1 MTTRTW
7 TDKELEVVARQLALL
22 HLSVERGYTPTKALR
37 PYLSEKAMLVQ
48 GDQQATRRSG
58 PPPAY
63 RDIVRARVGRQD
75 GSSTAYATVVTRN
88 DPQQRSALLMRFH
101 IADGKLLVNEL
112 VRAEDREMLLG
123 EARRPPRPENL
134 RHDYT
139 ATRLTERL
147 AIAARDQAANATGDA
162 QQALFGDEAERVA
175 ILARWERIVA
185 DLGED
190 LAHLRLRLEAHERI
204 LLTDLTG
211 TRLGDR
217 PQHPEAAAEWD
228 SALAD
233 IAEYRVANAI
243 AGPNP
248 YGPHRTVNDDP
259 VLAVARHAISARVD
273 AARQRI
279 NELHA
284 EPQQHLLP
292 DDGPGRDL

>member
-1 MTTRTW
+1 MTV
-7 TDKELEVVARQLALL
+7 D
-22 HLSVERGYTPTKALR
+22 ERGYLGGRGSSYTPTKALR
-37 PYLSEKAMLVQ
+37 PYLSDKAMLVQ

-63 RDIVRARVGRQD
+63 RDIVRARISRQD
-75 GSSTAYATVVTRN
+75 GSRTAYATVITRN

-101 IADGKLLVNEL
+101 IDHGKLLVNEL

-123 EARRPPRPENL
+123 ETRRPPHSENL
-134 RHDYT
+134 RHDYN
-139 ATRLTERL
+139 ATRATERL
-147 AIAARDQAANATGDA
+147 AIAARDQAAKATYDT
-162 QQALFGDEAERVA
+162 QQALFGDEAKRVA
-175 ILARWERIVA
+175 ILAGWERIVG

-190 LAHLRLRLEAHERI
+190 LARLRLRLEAHERI

-217 PQHPEAAAEWD
+217 PQLPEAAAEWD
-228 SALAD
+228 NALAD
-233 IAEYRVANAI
+233 IAEYRVTHAI

-248 YGPHRTVNDDP
+248 YGPSQTVDDDP

-279 NELHA
+279 TELQA
-284 EPQQHLLP
+284 EPQQHLVP